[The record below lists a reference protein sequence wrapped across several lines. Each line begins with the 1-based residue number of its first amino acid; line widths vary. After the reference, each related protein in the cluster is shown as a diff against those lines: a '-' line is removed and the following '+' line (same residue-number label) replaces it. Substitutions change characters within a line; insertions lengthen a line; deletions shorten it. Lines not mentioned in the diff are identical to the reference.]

1 MSFSFDS
8 ENKEQKLFIARLE
21 DLAER
26 RSKGYISNSDFL
38 TPAEQYMAEKYLTYQ
53 GLKDK
58 ICFFGGY
65 FAAERK
71 QIFLLPDYF
80 CDMIPDDSEA
90 SKYEILR
97 EEYGSAII
105 SLEIKGSTYKK
116 LAHRDYLGAIL
127 ALGVRRSSVGD
138 ICISDDHSAMIFCSV
153 NAGKLILSELE
164 RIGADKVSVKRA
176 EANVEMSS
184 QIRFCELADTIASD
198 RLDCVVAAL
207 CKLPREKAQTLI
219 KNGYCEHNYLPD
231 TAPDST
237 VKENDVV
244 SARGYGKFIVRTIS
258 ELTKKGRIRL
268 KADKYV

>member
-21 DLAER
+21 DLADR
-26 RSKGYISNSDFL
+26 RNKGYISNSDFL
-38 TPAEQYMAEKYLTYQ
+38 TPAEQYTAEKYLTYQ

-71 QIFLLPDYF
+71 QIFLLPDYL
-80 CDMIPDDSEA
+80 CDMIPDDSET
-90 SKYEILR
+90 SKYELLR
-97 EEYGSAII
+97 EEYDSEII
-105 SLEIKGSTYKK
+105 SLEIKGSSYKK
-116 LAHRDYLGAIL
+116 LTHRDYLGAVL
-127 ALGVRRSSVGD
+127 ALGVKRPSVGD
-138 ICISDDHSAMIFCSV
+138 ICIADDCSAIIFCSA

-164 RIGADKVSVKRA
+164 RIGSDKVGVMRT
-176 EANVEMSS
+176 EANVDMSS
-184 QIRFCELADTIASD
+184 QIRFCELVDTVASE

-219 KNGYCEHNYLPD
+219 KNGYCEHNYSPD
-231 TAPDST
+231 TAPDSN

-244 SARGYGKFIVRTIS
+244 SIRGYGKFIVRTIS

-268 KADKYV
+268 KADKYI